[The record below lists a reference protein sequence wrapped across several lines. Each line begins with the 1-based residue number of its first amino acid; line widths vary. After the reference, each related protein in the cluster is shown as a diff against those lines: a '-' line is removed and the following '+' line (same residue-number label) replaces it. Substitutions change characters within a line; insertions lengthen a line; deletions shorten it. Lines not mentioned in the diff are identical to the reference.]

1 MGRLVTTKG
10 IRLLLEA
17 CKILKQEKR
26 SFELLILGDGP
37 ERAFLERLVRE
48 WGLTTRVQF
57 LGRVPQSQIPQVLE
71 KAAFVVVPSLGGE
84 VFGMVV
90 AENMLYGIPVLASDL
105 GSFVEVLGDAGL
117 TFKTGDPFDLARQ
130 MARLV
135 DDSSLL
141 ERFRKSARQRALD
154 CFPMTRMI
162 DGHTEI
168 YCRLA
173 SK

>member
-26 SFELLILGDGP
+26 SFELLIIGDGP
-37 ERAFLERLVRE
+37 ERASLERLVRE
-48 WGLTTRVQF
+48 WGLTSRVQF
-57 LGRVPQSQIPQVLE
+57 LGRVSQSQIPRVLE

-105 GSFVEVLGDAGL
+105 GSFVEVIGDAGL

-135 DDSSLL
+135 DDTSLL
-141 ERFRKSARQRALD
+141 ERFRTSARQRMLAS
-154 CFPMTRMI
+154 FPMSRMI
-162 DGHTEI
+162 DGHAEI
-168 YCRLA
+168 YRRLA

>member
-26 SFELLILGDGP
+26 SFELVIIGDGS
-37 ERAFLERLVRE
+37 ERASLEALARE
-48 WGLTTRVQF
+48 WDLTSHVQF

-71 KAAFVVVPSLGGE
+71 RAAFVVVPSLGGE

-90 AENMLYGIPVLASDL
+90 AENMLHGIPVLASDL

-141 ERFRKSARQRALD
+141 QQFRTSARQRVLD
-154 CFPMTRMI
+154 CFPMSRMI

-168 YCRLA
+168 YYRLA

>member
-26 SFELLILGDGP
+26 SFELLIMGDGP
-37 ERAFLERLVRE
+37 ERASLETLARE
-48 WGLTTRVQF
+48 WGLISSVQF
-57 LGRVPQSQIPQVLE
+57 IGRVPQSQIRQVLE
-71 KAAFVVVPSLGGE
+71 KATFVVVPSMGGE

-117 TFKTGDPFDLARQ
+117 TFKTGDCFDLARQ
-130 MARLV
+130 MARLA

-141 ERFRKSARQRALD
+141 EGFRRSARQRVLD
-154 CFPMTRMI
+154 CFPMRRMI

>member
-17 CKILKQEKR
+17 CKILKQER
-26 SFELLILGDGP
+26 QSFDLLIIGDGP
-37 ERAFLERLVRE
+37 ERASLEALANE
-48 WGLTTRVQF
+48 WDLNSGVLF
-57 LGRVPQSQIPQVLE
+57 LGRVPKSQISEVLE

-90 AENMLYGIPVLASDL
+90 AENMLHGVPVLASDL

-130 MARLV
+130 MARLL
-135 DDSSLL
+135 DDSALL
-141 ERFRKSARQRALD
+141 ERFRTSARQRVLD